1 MELLLKTYTDQAS
14 RIGVTYKYEYLA
26 RQAYEEL
33 VRRHHNEN
41 FILQLEPVRGKMN
54 LTLCSEQS
62 GKKVLYKEVNARPD
76 LLQKLELLAG
86 ADMNLIFVHL
96 YKEANAL
103 RIAKPFRRADFFS
116 ISSYEL
122 TGYGTFT

>member
-1 MELLLKTYTDQAS
+1 MELLLKTYPDQAS

-33 VRRHHNEN
+33 IRKHRNES
-41 FILQLEPVRGKMN
+41 FILQLEPQKGKIN

-62 GKKVLYKEVNARPD
+62 GKKIIYKDLSAKPD
-76 LLQKLELLAG
+76 LLQRLEQAAG
-86 ADMNLIFVHL
+86 PDLDLVFVHL
-96 YKEANAL
+96 YKATNRL
-103 RIAKPFRRADFFS
+103 LIARPFRQPEFFR

-122 TGYGTFT
+122 SGYSTF

>member
-1 MELLLKTYTDQAS
+1 MELLLKTYPDQAS

-33 VRRHHNEN
+33 IRKHRKES
-41 FILQLEPVRGKMN
+41 FILQLEPVKGKIN

-62 GKKVLYKEVNARPD
+62 GKKIVYKDLDLKPD
-76 LLQKLELLAG
+76 LLQGLEQLAWP
-86 ADMNLIFVHL
+86 DPDLVFVHL
-96 YKEANAL
+96 YKEANRL
-103 RIAKPFRRADFFS
+103 LIARPFRQPEFFR

>member
-1 MELLLKTYTDQAS
+1 MELLLKTYPGQTS

-33 VRRHHNEN
+33 IRKHRDER
-41 FILQLEPVRGKMN
+41 FILQLEPVRGKIN

-62 GKKVLYKEVNARPD
+62 GKKVAYKELNAKPE
-76 LLQKLELLAG
+76 LLQKLELLTG
-86 ADMNLIFVHL
+86 PDMDLEFVHL
-96 YKEANAL
+96 YREANRLLVA
-103 RIAKPFRRADFFS
+103 RPFRRPEFFR

-122 TGYGTFT
+122 TGYGTFS